1 MVKIANF
8 GAVSKTH
15 AIAQPI
21 ESVGQNDLALAAYRE
36 SISLDRELYFVAVFK
51 VDLAGM
57 RRCK

>member
-36 SISLDRELYFVAVFK
+36 PIALDRELYFVAIFK
-51 VDLAGM
+51 VDLAGV

>member
-21 ESVGQNDLALAAYRE
+21 ESVGQNDLALTAYRE
-36 SISLDRELYFVAVFK
+36 PISFDRELYFVAVFK

>member
-1 MVKIANF
+1 MIKIANF

-21 ESVGQNDLALAAYRE
+21 ETVGQNDFALAAYRE
-36 SISLDRELYFVAVFK
+36 PISLDRELYFVTVFK

>member
-1 MVKIANF
+1 MVEIANF

-15 AIAQPI
+15 SVPQPI
-21 ESVGQNDLALAAYRE
+21 ETIGQNDLALAAYRQP
-36 SISLDRELYFVAVFK
+36 ISFDRELYFVTIFE

>member
-8 GAVSKTH
+8 GAIGKTH

-21 ESVGQNDLALAAYRE
+21 ETVGQNDFALAAYRQ
-36 SISLDRELYFVAVFK
+36 SISLDRELYFVAIFK
-51 VDLAGM
+51 VDLAGV